1 MKKSYKPE
9 ILKGVLAVSTLA
21 LLMLFYVGI
30 KLRIDYM
37 FKEIEQLSQIKA
49 QLNNK
54 QLSLI
59 VELQE
64 LSSEQRIKEI
74 AMVELGLV
82 SRGTSKEIIEI
93 NLEYIKEKKEELESE
108 YE

>member
-1 MKKSYKPE
+1 MKKSYKSE
-9 ILKGVLAVSTLA
+9 ILKGVIAVSTLA

-37 FKEIEQLSQIKA
+37 FKEIEQLSQIKE
-49 QLNNK
+49 QLINK
-54 QLSLI
+54 QLSLT

-64 LSSEQRIKEI
+64 LSSEQRIKEL
-74 AMVELGLV
+74 AMTELGLV
-82 SRGTSKEIIEI
+82 SRGNPKETIEI
-93 NLEYIKEKKEELESE
+93 NLEFIKEKKEELESK